1 MNARRWMR
9 LRGLLRK
16 ESLQILRDPSSIAIA
31 FVMPVV
37 LLLLIGYG
45 LSLDAKNVP
54 LALVIENP
62 NAESASFAAGFFQS
76 PYFIPVRFGA
86 VQDAEAAMR
95 AREVDGIIWLRSNFT
110 RQMLGAGA
118 APIGVIVNGVDAN
131 NARIVEGYLQQVWAG
146 WLASYAAAHG
156 IAFAEPLNVEFRVW
170 FNPAVESADFL
181 APGLIALIMTL
192 TGALLTAMVVAREW
206 ERGTMEALLVTPAA
220 ISEIIVSKLLPY
232 FGLGM
237 GGMALSVAVTTG
249 LFHVPLRG
257 SIWLLMAASAVF
269 MLSALGMGLSVAVTT
284 GLFHVPLRGSIWL
297 LMAASAVFM
306 LSALGMGLVI
316 STFSKN
322 QFAAGQIAITVAYMP
337 AFMLSGFVFDIA
349 SMPAPIRVIT
359 YVVGARYFV
368 AILQSLFLAG
378 NVWPVVLPNMAALAL
393 MAAIFI
399 AVARRLAR
407 KSLE

>member
-269 MLSALGMGLSVAVTT
+269 MLSALGMGL
-284 GLFHVPLRGSIWL
+284 
-297 LMAASAVFM
+297 
-306 LSALGMGLVI
+306 VI

>member
-1 MNARRWMR
+1 MNAPRIMR
-9 LRGLLRK
+9 LLGLLRK

-31 FVMPVV
+31 FVMPVA

-62 NAESASFAAGFFQS
+62 NADTASFTAGFFQS

-95 AREVDGIIWLRSNFT
+95 ERKVGGIIWLRSNFT
-110 RQMLGAGA
+110 RQMLSAGA
-118 APIGVIVNGVDAN
+118 APIGVIVNGADAN
-131 NARIVEGYLQQVWAG
+131 NARIIEGYLQQVWAG
-146 WLASYAAAHG
+146 WLASYAAAQG
-156 IAFAEPLNVEFRVW
+156 ISFAAPLTVDFRVW
-170 FNPAVESADFL
+170 FNPAVESTDFL

-206 ERGTMEALLVTPAA
+206 ERGTMEALLVTPAT
-220 ISEIIVSKLLPY
+220 ISEIIVSKLAPY
-232 FGLGM
+232 FALGM
-237 GGMALSVAVTTG
+237 GGMALSVAVTTW
-249 LFHVPLRG
+249 LFN
-257 SIWLLMAASAVF
+257 
-269 MLSALGMGLSVAVTT
+269 
-284 GLFHVPLRGSIWL
+284 VPLRGSIWL

-359 YVVGARYFV
+359 YAVGARYFV
-368 AILQSLFLAG
+368 TILQSLFLAG
-378 NVWPVVLPNMAALAL
+378 NVWPVVLPNVAALAL
-393 MAAIFI
+393 IAAIFI
-399 AVARRLAR
+399 AMALRLAR

>member
-232 FGLGM
+232 FTLGM
-237 GGMALSVAVTTG
+237 GGMA
-249 LFHVPLRG
+249 
-257 SIWLLMAASAVF
+257 
-269 MLSALGMGLSVAVTT
+269 LSVAVTT

>member
-45 LSLDAKNVP
+45 LTLDAKNVP

-95 AREVDGIIWLRSNFT
+95 SREVDGIIWLRSNFT

-269 MLSALGMGLSVAVTT
+269 MLSALGMGL
-284 GLFHVPLRGSIWL
+284 
-297 LMAASAVFM
+297 
-306 LSALGMGLVI
+306 VI

>member
-45 LSLDAKNVP
+45 LSLDAKHVP
-54 LALVIENP
+54 LALVVENP
-62 NAESASFAAGFFQS
+62 NAETASFTAGFFQS
-76 PYFIPVRFGA
+76 PYFVPVRFGA

-95 AREVDGIIWLRSNFT
+95 EREVDGIIWLRSNFT
-110 RQMLGAGA
+110 RQMLSAGA

-131 NARIVEGYLQQVWAG
+131 NARIVEGYLQQVWTG

-156 IAFAEPLNVEFRVW
+156 IAFAAPLNVEFRVW

-269 MLSALGMGLSVAVTT
+269 MLSALGMGL
-284 GLFHVPLRGSIWL
+284 
-297 LMAASAVFM
+297 
-306 LSALGMGLVI
+306 VI

-359 YVVGARYFV
+359 YAVGARYFV

-407 KSLE
+407 KRLE

>member
-62 NAESASFAAGFFQS
+62 NAETASFAAGFFQS

-237 GGMALSVAVTTG
+237 GGMALSVAVTT
-249 LFHVPLRG
+249 
-257 SIWLLMAASAVF
+257 W
-269 MLSALGMGLSVAVTT
+269 
-284 GLFHVPLRGSIWL
+284 LFHVPLRGSIWL

-359 YVVGARYFV
+359 YAVGARYFV